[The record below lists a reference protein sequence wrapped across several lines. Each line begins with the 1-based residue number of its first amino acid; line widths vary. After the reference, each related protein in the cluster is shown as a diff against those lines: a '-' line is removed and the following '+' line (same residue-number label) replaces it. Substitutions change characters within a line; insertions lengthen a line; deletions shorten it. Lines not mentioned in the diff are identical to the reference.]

1 MWKDASSWLA
11 IEPPLTSGP
20 AKSEG
25 PHEFFEEDL

>member
-1 MWKDASSWLA
+1 MS
-11 IEPPLTSGP
+11 EPPLTSGP